1 MNKKER
7 IETGKITVVAIRYC
21 AGDLVLKGWD
31 EPAIMV
37 KGDDF
42 ELKEEDD
49 MVHIEST
56 SNAKIYLP
64 HQATVSFS
72 EVHGNASCRG
82 IHGDLN
88 FDSVKGNLTVKDAG
102 PLHVGE
108 VHGNI
113 RITHV
118 NGAAK
123 IGSVMGGIGLRH
135 VNGDVDIATIHGDSS
150 LRHINGQVNIENCA
164 GEVILRGPLPEGK
177 HHISTRGNLVVS
189 WPQTDPVEL
198 MITTSGDIHSK
209 FSKEQLV
216 LENPE
221 GGVYTG
227 AIGEGGPSL
236 VLKANGD
243 VLLKS
248 VDYNR
253 DYSVDGDNFSLDLD
267 LDLSELE
274 GLGEKISGFVNNI
287 TEQLDTRLGPKFAD
301 EISRKVERAFEKA
314 ASKMEKA
321 QRRSMRYSY
330 AYQTPPTPPTPP
342 RPPAPAAAPAP
353 PQPDQ
358 SSEQLKILEMLERGD
373 ISVEDATTL
382 LKALER

>member
-1 MNKKER
+1 M
-7 IETGKITVVAIRYC
+7 VAVRYC

-31 EPAIMV
+31 ESAIMV

-49 MVHIEST
+49 IVHIEST
-56 SNAKIYLP
+56 SNVKIFLP
-64 HQATVSFS
+64 HQATASIS
-72 EVHGNASCRG
+72 EASGNATCRG

-102 PLHVGE
+102 PIHVGE
-108 VHGNI
+108 VFGNMRGAHI
-113 RITHV
+113 

-123 IGSVMGGIGLRH
+123 IRSIMGELGLRH
-135 VNGDVDIATIHGDSS
+135 INGDVEVDSIYGNTS
-150 LRHINGQVNIENCA
+150 LRHINGQVTLKNCS

-177 HHISTRGNLVVS
+177 HHISTHGDIVVS
-189 WPQTDPVEL
+189 WPNSHPIEL
-198 MITTSGDIHSK
+198 MITTSGDVHSK
-209 FSKEQLV
+209 FPKELLV

-221 GGVYTG
+221 ARVYTG
-227 AIGEGGPSL
+227 AVGEGGPAL
-236 VLKANGD
+236 VLKADGD

-248 VDYNR
+248 GDYNR
-253 DYSVDGDNFSLDLD
+253 DFTVDGENFSVDLD

-274 GLGEKISGFVNNI
+274 GLGEKISNFVHNI
-287 TEQLDTRLGPKFAD
+287 TEQLDSSLGPRFAE
-301 EISRKVERAFEKA
+301 EIGRKIERVFENA
-314 ASKMEKA
+314 TTKMEKA

-330 AYQTPPTPPTPP
+330 AYQTPPAPPTPP
-342 RPPAPAAAPAP
+342 RPPAPAPAP
-353 PQPDQ
+353 TPHQPDQ